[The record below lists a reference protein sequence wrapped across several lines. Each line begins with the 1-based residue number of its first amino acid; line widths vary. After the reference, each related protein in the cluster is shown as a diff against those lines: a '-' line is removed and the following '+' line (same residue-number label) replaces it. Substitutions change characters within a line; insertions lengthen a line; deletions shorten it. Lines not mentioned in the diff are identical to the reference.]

1 MVFLEMCLILKIR
14 HWYALK
20 LHPIHCI
27 QRLSF
32 FVSTVWTWL
41 WPFFIWF
48 RKTMDTFYL
57 PRCGLENLTLH
68 LSSGAQPAPLPDRAL
83 SPFPLL
89 GPRRVTREEAQGPG
103 PLLQSHSGSP
113 CFVDSAPLFI
123 QHWRRNQ
130 AVLWSSGAWRE
141 QSDILPTSQELT
153 RPACPPLHTRGD
165 LRNSRLGFSQHSVPS
180 WVAKQIT
187 LCSQISE
194 WKNWKLNS
202 LWTLVCGGGLVVFLS
217 FISAKHVCF
226 WFFDFLG

>member
-1 MVFLEMCLILKIR
+1 
-14 HWYALK
+14 
-20 LHPIHCI
+20 
-27 QRLSF
+27 
-32 FVSTVWTWL
+32 
-41 WPFFIWF
+41 
-48 RKTMDTFYL
+48 MDTVSIC
-57 PRCGLENLTLH
+57 PGVGLRTL
-68 LSSGAQPAPLPDRAL
+68 LSISVPGAQPAPLPDRAL

-153 RPACPPLHTRGD
+153 RPAFPPLHTRGD

-180 WVAKQIT
+180 
-187 LCSQISE
+187 
-194 WKNWKLNS
+194 
-202 LWTLVCGGGLVVFLS
+202 
-217 FISAKHVCF
+217 
-226 WFFDFLG
+226 